1 MEATISKE
9 NASFVIPMVTSNNI
23 IAMGPFTSL
32 IQQRAKNKAF
42 LPRLIH
48 RMEDSSDTASRWT
61 KSLSSSARRWMLPA
75 NHPALSF
82 IFSTSLKGEKSSKSS
97 HLI

>member
-1 MEATISKE
+1 MDEEFI
-9 NASFVIPMVTSNNI
+9 
-23 IAMGPFTSL
+23 L
-32 IQQRAKNKAF
+32 IGA
-42 LPRLIH
+42 P
-48 RMEDSSDTASRWT
+48 
-61 KSLSSSARRWMLPA
+61 LPA